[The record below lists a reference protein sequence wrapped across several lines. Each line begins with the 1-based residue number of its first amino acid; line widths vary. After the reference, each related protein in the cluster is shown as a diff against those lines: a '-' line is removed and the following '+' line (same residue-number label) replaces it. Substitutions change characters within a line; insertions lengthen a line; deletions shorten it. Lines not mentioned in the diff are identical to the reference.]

1 MKKMIIGEDIVKS
14 FGEGGEQHNV
24 LDGVSAC
31 IRGRVRSC
39 YGTIRLGQIHA
50 NVCTERDGWR
60 EWRKSRF
67 EGKDLS
73 TLGRMSLQ
81 IYAEPKW
88 VLCSNSRRC

>member
-1 MKKMIIGEDIVKS
+1 MIIGEDIVKS

-31 IRGRVRSC
+31 IHEGEFVAVMGPSGSGKSTLMFALS
-39 YGTIRLGQIHA
+39 GT
-50 NVCTERDGWR
+50 DGVNG
-60 EWRKSRF
+60 
-67 EGKDLS
+67 GKVVLRARIYRH
-73 TLGRMSLQ
+73 LGRMSLQ